1 MLSKDQL
8 LENKA
13 QLVAKAEQL
22 ERDWTATTG
31 AVQNCDYLIEL
42 CDEVKEDVVEPEE
55 ESPEPA

>member
-31 AVQNCDYLIEL
+31 AVQNCDYLIAL
-42 CDEVKEDVVEPEE
+42 CEGEIEE
-55 ESPEPA
+55 KLPEPA